1 MPRKPDYEPTPEE
14 IRKVTAEIRRGW
26 SGTKRAFRNQLPKE
40 PKKTPYE
47 TPVYS
52 VTMVR
57 DFLDDTPVFTRI
69 N

>member
-1 MPRKPDYEPTPEE
+1 MPRKVDYEPTPEE
-14 IRKVTAEIRRGW
+14 IRKATAEIRRGW
-26 SGTKRAFRNQLPKE
+26 SVSKKVFRNQLPKE
-40 PKKTPYE
+40 TPYK